1 MVVPKKLYGRP
12 ERTNLLPPCATRTK
26 ADGGCGLTAGGG
38 DTGGG
43 KGVGG
48 GGRCSGLCT
57 ARVLGSVVAG
67 GVRVVGTD
75 NRDDEGVDG
84 RAICGLLLAP
94 IESAGGVTASTLTA
108 MGSASGHA
116 LYTE

>member
-1 MVVPKKLYGRP
+1 M
-12 ERTNLLPPCATRTK
+12 
-26 ADGGCGLTAGGG
+26 
-38 DTGGG
+38 
-43 KGVGG
+43 
-48 GGRCSGLCT
+48 
-57 ARVLGSVVAG
+57 GSVVAG

-75 NRDDEGVDG
+75 GRDDEGVDG
-84 RAICGLLLAP
+84 RGICGLLLAP